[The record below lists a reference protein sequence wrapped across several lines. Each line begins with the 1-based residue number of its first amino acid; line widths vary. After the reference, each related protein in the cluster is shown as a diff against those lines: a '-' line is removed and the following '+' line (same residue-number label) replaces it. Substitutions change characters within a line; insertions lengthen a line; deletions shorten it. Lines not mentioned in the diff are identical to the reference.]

1 MSTTYWYHIPE
12 TTGSTEAKQDDI
24 IEELQNP
31 SSLATQTKQTEQID
45 LLTSIDSKING
56 GEDSVSL
63 NNIDLNT
70 ASTIDVLKF
79 IAKQQVITNKYLRK
93 IYNPK

>member
-1 MSTTYWYHIPE
+1 MANIEDVYKKLIELHKELLEITTVGIVN
-12 TTGSTEAKQDDI
+12 GATEA
-24 IEELQNP
+24 
-31 SSLATQTKQTEQID
+31 KQTEQID
-45 LLTSIDSKING
+45 LLTSISET
-56 GEDSVSL
+56 GEEGNVSL

-79 IAKQQVITNKYLRK
+79 IAEQQVITNKYLRK